1 MQAHSQNK
9 LLMAAGLCVSAATMA
24 ATWYWHGAHTA
35 APTETPAPRAA
46 GWDGPI
52 GPGQARAAAPEIAA
66 PAAVKGTSLTVDAGG
81 RLVPDQALHAM
92 IDNALAHADAASIA
106 GRVDELRAFF
116 QMRLPATAA
125 QDGQRILN
133 DYLQY
138 LRVRQAARSRL
149 VPVSENGLTETDVA
163 ALLAWQS
170 QQAQLRERMLGAP
183 LAKAWFAESDSRCGA
198 VFRDWQGQRS
208 GDASDPMAIR
218 ERRLHGAAQDAIRDA
233 DAQSCADQ
241 LMANFSQGG
250 Q

>member
-1 MQAHSQNK
+1 
-9 LLMAAGLCVSAATMA
+9 MAAGLCISAATMA
-24 ATWYWHGAHTA
+24 ATWYWQGAHTA

-52 GPGQARAAAPEIAA
+52 GPGQVRAEA
-66 PAAVKGTSLTVDAGG
+66 PAATVAADNGSGLTVDASGH
-81 RLVPDQALHAM
+81 LVPDQALHAL
-92 IDNALAHADAASIA
+92 IDNALAHADAASVA
-106 GRVDELRAFF
+106 ARVEELRGYF
-116 QMRLPATAA
+116 QTRLPATAA

-149 VPVSENGLTETDVA
+149 TPLEGPGLTDTDIA
-163 ALLAWQS
+163 FLLAWQA
-170 QQAQLRERMLGAP
+170 QQAQLRERMLGAT
-183 LAKAWFAESDSRCGA
+183 LAKAWFAQSDSRCDA
-198 VFRDWQGQRS
+198 VLRDLSAQRS
-208 GDASDPMAIR
+208 GDQSDPMAIR
-218 ERRLHGAAQDAIRDA
+218 ERRLHGAAQEAIRGA